1 MNGWGRLLAPVLLLW
16 LTGPPGVQAAER
28 VQPGPEAGTK
38 AGPGPEITVELFTQE
53 GCPRC
58 AAAKA
63 FLAELRRERPEVHIV
78 VRVLGTD
85 AAAIARLKALAFQ
98 KGIRTPGVP
107 AFFLRG
113 ELIIG
118 FTGAETTGRRI
129 RSLLAEP
136 TVGPGQEP
144 QEGACRLETTAAC
157 TQPPSVSGSPAPGR
171 ESVDAPFFGR
181 LNAGEMGLP
190 AFTLA
195 LGLLDGF
202 NPCAMWVLLF
212 LLSLLVNLRDQAKM
226 ALLAG
231 TFVAASGMVYYAFMA
246 AWLNVFLLV
255 GFSRAVQVA
264 LGGIACL
271 VGTLNLKDA
280 VASGRGP
287 SLGIPESAKP
297 GLYAQVRRI
306 LQADNMAGA
315 LGAVIALA
323 VMVNVVEL
331 LCTAGFPAV
340 YTQILTLRRLPWW
353 EYYAYLG
360 LYNLAYV
367 LDDGLMVTV
376 AVVTLSRSKLQE
388 RAGRWLKLA
397 GGGVMLG
404 LGVVLLAKPEW
415 LAG

>member
-16 LTGPPGVQAAER
+16 LTGPSGVQAAEQA
-28 VQPGPEAGTK
+28 QPGSEAG

-58 AAAKA
+58 VAAKI
-63 FLAELRRERPEVHIV
+63 FLAELRRERPDVHIV
-78 VRVLGTD
+78 VHALGTD
-85 AAAIARLKALAFQ
+85 AAALARLKALAFQ

-136 TVGPGQEP
+136 IAGAGREP
-144 QEGACRLETTAAC
+144 PEGACRLETTAAC
-157 TQPPSVSGSPAPGR
+157 DQPTGAPGSPAPDR
-171 ESVDAPFFGR
+171 EGVDAPFFGR

-212 LLSLLVNLRDQAKM
+212 LLSLLVNLRDRTKM

-231 TFVAASGMVYYAFMA
+231 TFVAVSGMVYYAFMA

-271 VGTLNLKDA
+271 VGAFNLKDV
-280 VASGRGP
+280 VAFGRGP
-287 SLGIPESAKP
+287 SLHIPESAKP

-306 LQADNMAGA
+306 LQADNVAGA
-315 LGAVIALA
+315 LAAVVALA

-340 YTQILTLRRLPWW
+340 YTQILTLRQLPRW

-367 LDDGLMVTV
+367 LDDGLMVAV
-376 AVVTLSRSKLQE
+376 AVATLGRSKLQE

-397 GGGVMLG
+397 GGAVMLG